1 MDECK
6 KQNIKVLGPDINKSD
21 NNFVVGEK
29 GEILFGLGAI
39 KGTGDA
45 AVSYIIEERNS
56 NGDFKDIY
64 DFVCRTSSRAVTKKN
79 L

>member
-1 MDECK
+1 MIE
-6 KQNIKVLGPDINKSD
+6 
-21 NNFVVGEK
+21 

-56 NGDFKDIY
+56 KWRLIKTY
-64 DFVCRTSSRAVTKKN
+64 MTLYVEQVQEQLPKKHMN
-79 L
+79 H